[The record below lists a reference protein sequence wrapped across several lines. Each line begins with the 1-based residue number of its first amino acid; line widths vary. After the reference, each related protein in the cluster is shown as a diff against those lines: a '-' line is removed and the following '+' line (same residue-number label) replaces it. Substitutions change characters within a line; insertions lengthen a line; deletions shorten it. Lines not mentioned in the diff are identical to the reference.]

1 MAADLRTLYQQAV
14 LEHSRRPLHM
24 HELPGATE
32 TRRLDNRTCGDWVEL
47 SLRIEDGV
55 IREAA
60 FTGEG
65 CALAIAGA
73 DLWCETVTGRTV
85 EEAARLGHDFRAA
98 LEGDEAAAAR
108 IAATP
113 AGCLLAAREFPGRRG
128 CVVLAWEGLRECGTA
143 FP

>member
-14 LEHSRRPLHM
+14 LEHSRRPRHM
-24 HELPGATE
+24 HALPGATLV
-32 TRRLDNRTCGDWVEL
+32 RRLDNRTCGDWVEL
-47 SLRIEDGV
+47 SLRIEEGM

-73 DLWCETVTGRTV
+73 DLYCETVTGRSI
-85 EEAARLGHDFRAA
+85 EEAARLGGDFRAA

-113 AGCLLAAREFPGRRG
+113 AGCLLAAREFPGRKE
-128 CVVLAWEGLRECGTA
+128 CVALGWGAEV
-143 FP
+143 F

>member
-1 MAADLRTLYQQAV
+1 LTTDLRTLYQQAV
-14 LEHSRRPLHM
+14 LEHSRRPRHM
-24 HELPGATE
+24 RALPEATL

-47 SLRIEDGV
+47 SLRIEAGV

-60 FTGEG
+60 FRGEG

-73 DLWCETVTGRTV
+73 DLYCETVTGRTV
-85 EEAARLGHDFRAA
+85 EDAARIGNDFRAA

-108 IAATP
+108 ITATP

-128 CVVLAWEGLRECGTA
+128 CVTLGWGVGHLMEMQ
-143 FP
+143 F

>member
-1 MAADLRTLYQQAV
+1 MTADLRTLYQQAV
-14 LEHSRRPLHM
+14 LEHSRRPRHLRT
-24 HELPGATE
+24 LPGATV

-47 SLRIEDGV
+47 SLRVEDGV

-60 FTGEG
+60 FRGEG

-85 EEAARLGHDFRAA
+85 EEASRLGNDFRAA
-98 LEGDEAAAAR
+98 LDGDEAAAAR

-113 AGCLLAAREFPGRRG
+113 AGCLLAAREFPGRKG
-128 CVVLAWEGLRECGTA
+128 CVALGWGAEVV
-143 FP
+143 